1 MTHKEAAIKLFQH
14 GPLSAKE
21 FISISGWGEKQS
33 QNILSELFLDGKLN
47 RIKRGVYELNQSKLI
62 TTQVLLTI
70 KHTREIPD
78 LTDLIA
84 DRVYRMDKVED
95 VTAERLDLVK
105 LPVVVEMKGE

>member
-1 MTHKEAAIKLFQH
+1 M
-14 GPLSAKE
+14 
-21 FISISGWGEKQS
+21 
-33 QNILSELFLDGKLN
+33 
-47 RIKRGVYELNQSKLI
+47 I